1 MKSAPTAALIWLA
14 LSQCALAGSLASVSP
29 KGHYALG
36 NAACK
41 AKDYFAT
48 LTETTLDLPTYSCTG
63 VSYDQTES
71 RGGHVN
77 YHVTAKS
84 CAGEE
89 TGQPRAD
96 AFALA
101 IEGDALQIL
110 WRDGTKSAKLA
121 RCPVK

>member
-1 MKSAPTAALIWLA
+1 MRSAFASALLSLA
-14 LSQCALAGSLASVSP
+14 LSQSALAGSLANISP
-29 KGHYALG
+29 KGRYALAEAG
-36 NAACK
+36 CK

-48 LTETTLDLPTYSCTG
+48 LTETTLDLPTYSCKG

-71 RGGHVN
+71 KGGQAT
-77 YHVTAKS
+77 YQVTAKA

-89 TGQPRAD
+89 MGKPRAD
-96 AFALA
+96 AFALT
-101 IEGDALQIL
+101 IEGDVLQIL